1 MKEVVFIQL
10 SQRQEMIIAIVK
22 KEEPITGEKI
32 ADLLH
37 VTRAALRSDLVV
49 LTMLGLLDAKP
60 KVGYFYQGE
69 TTVLQALKPTEP
81 LRVSDVMGI
90 PVTAHQN
97 DSVYDVI
104 VSIFL
109 EDTGGIFIL
118 DKDDYLCGVV
128 SRKDLLK
135 AAIGG
140 SDLTK
145 LPIGMIM
152 TRIPNITTVAENE
165 SVKEATQKLVSREV
179 DSLPVVRL
187 IDQDPKKM
195 QVVGKFSKT
204 IITRLFLDC

>member
-1 MKEVVFIQL
+1 MQL

-140 SDLTK
+140 GDLTK

-187 IDQDPKKM
+187 IDQDPKKC
-195 QVVGKFSKT
+195 
-204 IITRLFLDC
+204 RLLASFQNHYYQTLFRLLRR

>member
-1 MKEVVFIQL
+1 MVFIQL

-37 VTRAALRSDLVV
+37 VTRATLRSDLVV

-135 AAIGG
+135 ATIGG
-140 SDLTK
+140 GDLTK

>member
-1 MKEVVFIQL
+1 
-10 SQRQEMIIAIVK
+10 MIIAIVK